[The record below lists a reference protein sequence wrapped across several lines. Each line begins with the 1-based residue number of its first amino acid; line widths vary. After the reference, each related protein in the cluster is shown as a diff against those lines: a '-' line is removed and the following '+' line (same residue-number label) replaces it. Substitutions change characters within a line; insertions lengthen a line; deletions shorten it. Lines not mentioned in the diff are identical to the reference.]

1 MTTSLESA
9 LDAFEIL
16 MEDDSTA
23 RLLTLWEGLDGPPM
37 KNHALSVLDMLSK
50 EQYDPAVM
58 GYALGR
64 IVSV

>member
-50 EQYDPAVM
+50 EQYDPAVA